1 MFDFQPSSAADE
13 MSDDDETGIEQE
25 LEEQEEERLGD
36 APEVMT
42 V

>member
-1 MFDFQPSSAADE
+1 MDE
-13 MSDDDETGIEQE
+13 MSDEDETGIEAE
-25 LEEQEEERLGD
+25 LEKQEEERLGD